1 MLCNRHYNSGNIN
14 LLERILSETVYRDV
28 SCDRDHRYGI
38 EVGIR
43 DPCHKIGSTGTACG
57 QDHAG
62 LSACS
67 RISVSGMGS
76 SLLMGGEPGIGK
88 STLLLQMAGAVAAS
102 GKLVLYASG
111 EESLPQI
118 KDRANRLGMLH
129 DNLLALSTSR
139 VEDVLPLLEGDGAP
153 DLLIVDSVQTFTS
166 ESAEGLPGNVSQV
179 RAVATEI
186 VDACKRGTTTV
197 VLVGHVTKD
206 GALAGPRLLEHM
218 VDTVIS
224 LEGDR
229 RQMFRL
235 LRVLKNRFGP
245 NQELLVFQMVR
256 QGLEVVED
264 PATYFLGARDASL
277 SGTAVVMAVDG
288 QRPLAVEVQALVTR
302 SYLSIPRRTGLG
314 FDVNRLHLILAV
326 LEKRL
331 RLNFGQVDIY
341 AKAGGGMKIQE
352 PGMDLALV
360 AAMLSSFYDVPLPER
375 AVLWGEVDLNGQI
388 RPVAAHDIRLSQ
400 ARRLGYKPILFPSQ
414 GEGDGIATVVELQD
428 RRRQRQM
435 CIRDRATESP
445 RSWSCRTGCSAAR
458 TDGGSGK
465 GLKPGGRGSPRGR
478 FWRVGKKCMTLPCCS
493 CAALANALSG
503 IILYSKGR
511 LNHEPES
518 LSRGPGRPAGRHHG
532 R

>member
-1 MLCNRHYNSGNIN
+1 MVNSLPRSAGVREGAETADTETAWVDGGNTMAKIRETYVCSECGAQSAVWRGQCPTCKAWN
-14 LLERILSETVYRDV
+14 SLE
-28 SCDRDHRYGI
+28 
-38 EVGIR
+38 
-43 DPCHKIGSTGTACG
+43 PA
-57 QDHAG
+57 A
-62 LSACS
+62 
-67 RISVSGMGS
+67 VSGSGVRKRPVGGGS
-76 SLLMGGEPGIGK
+76 ARAVRLGEVEDRGHEPFGTGLEALDRVLGRGLVPGSALLMGGEPGIGK

-102 GKLVLYASG
+102 GKVVLYVSG

-118 KDRANRLGMLH
+118 KDRGARLGVLH

-139 VEDVLPLLEGDGAP
+139 IEDVLPLLTGEGAP
-153 DLLIVDSVQTFTS
+153 DLLVLDSVQTLTS
-166 ESAEGLPGNVSQV
+166 ENAEGLPGNVSQV
-179 RAVATEI
+179 RAVATE
-186 VDACKRGTTTV
+186 VVEACKSGKTTV

-206 GALAGPRLLEHM
+206 GTLAGPRLLEHM
-218 VDTVIS
+218 VDTVVS

-245 NQELLVFQMVR
+245 NQELLVFQMAR

-264 PATYFLGARDASL
+264 PSTYFLGARDASL

-302 SYLSIPRRTGLG
+302 SYLSIPRRAGMG
-314 FDVNRLHLILAV
+314 FDVNRLHLLLAV

-341 AKAGGGMKIQE
+341 AKIGGGMKLQE

-400 ARRLGYKPILFPSQ
+400 ARRLGYRPILHP
-414 GEGDGIATVVELQD
+414 GPDGLATVVELQD
-428 RRRQRQM
+428 RLFRR
-435 CIRDRATESP
+435 
-445 RSWSCRTGCSAAR
+445 
-458 TDGGSGK
+458 GG
-465 GLKPGGRGSPRGR
+465 GGR
-478 FWRVGKKCMTLPCCS
+478 
-493 CAALANALSG
+493 
-503 IILYSKGR
+503 
-511 LNHEPES
+511 ES
-518 LSRGPGRPAGRHHG
+518 
-532 R
+532 

>member
-1 MLCNRHYNSGNIN
+1 MASKIKETYVCAECGAKSPLWRGQCLVCKAWNS
-14 LLERILSETVYRDV
+14 LELVAAPVEGARKR
-28 SCDRDHRYGI
+28 
-38 EVGIR
+38 
-43 DPCHKIGSTGTACG
+43 PIGSLGSVKAMPLAHVEDHGHEPFGTGLEALDRVLG
-57 QDHAG
+57 RG
-62 LSACS
+62 LVPGSA
-67 RISVSGMGS
+67 
-76 SLLMGGEPGIGK
+76 LLMGGEPGIGK

-341 AKAGGGMKIQE
+341 AKVGGGMKIQE

-360 AAMLSSFYDVPLPER
+360 AARSAP
-375 AVLWGEVDLNGQI
+375 W
-388 RPVAAHDIRLSQ
+388 
-400 ARRLGYKPILFPSQ
+400 RRTISGF
-414 GEGDGIATVVELQD
+414 
-428 RRRQRQM
+428 RRRAGLAINRSFFL
-435 CIRDRATESP
+435 RRARATESP

-478 FWRVGKKCMTLPCCS
+478 FWRVGKKCMTLP
-493 CAALANALSG
+493 LL
-503 IILYSKGR
+503 L
-511 LNHEPES
+511 L
-518 LSRGPGRPAGRHHG
+518 RGPCERVIRNYSLFKRTIEP
-532 R
+532 